1 VNKGRV
7 GKGRVY
13 KSQSVLARALEVSGR
28 NTEQQIL
35 SPMML
40 DCSKKLTL
48 NPDVVQTK
56 PPGSNKERWELKVK
70 KVELDGMSSNDRLP
84 KSGKLTEMLRTSRA
98 I

>member
-1 VNKGRV
+1 MNKGRV

-70 KVELDGMSSNDRLP
+70 KVDMSSNDCLP

>member
-1 VNKGRV
+1 M

-13 KSQSVLARALEVSGR
+13 KSQSFLARALEVSGR

-40 DCSKKLTL
+40 DCCKKLTL

-56 PPGSNKERWELKVK
+56 PPGSDKERWELKVK
-70 KVELDGMSSNDRLP
+70 KVELDGMSLNDCMP